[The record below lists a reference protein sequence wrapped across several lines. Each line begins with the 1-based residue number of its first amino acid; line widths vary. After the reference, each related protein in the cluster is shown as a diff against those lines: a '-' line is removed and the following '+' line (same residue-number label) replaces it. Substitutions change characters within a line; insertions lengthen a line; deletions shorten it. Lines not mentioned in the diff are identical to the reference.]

1 MEELSLSH
9 IGIGDAV
16 YGVRKLARERKD
28 QPTVIFLHGFLGSG
42 LCFLP
47 LLKRLGESI
56 NPILIDLPG
65 HGESRFPNQPGR
77 FHLQHQLSDL
87 RKLIPMISESEYSL
101 YGYSMGGRLAL
112 RHALEQPAK
121 LKKFVLE
128 STSPGIPGISGA
140 RMRLLEDQQRAQEVM
155 LDYQG
160 FIARW
165 NTMAMFKGGK
175 PDSVEAEAYLQI
187 QKNQDPEG
195 IANSL
200 LGFSAALMP
209 MVRDQLKQLKIP
221 VLIITGAYDL
231 NYVSSAKAMAEKIMD
246 VQTYTI
252 ENAAHRV
259 HLDAPDQIS
268 QLLSSFLES

>member
-16 YGVRKLARERKD
+16 YGVRKLARERTD

-47 LLKRLGESI
+47 LLKRLGASI

-87 RKLIPMISESEYSL
+87 RKLIPMISESDYTL

-112 RHALEQPAK
+112 RHALEKPAK
-121 LKKFVLE
+121 LKKL
-128 STSPGIPGISGA
+128 GISGA
-140 RMRLLEDQQRAQEVM
+140 RMRLLEDQQRAHDLM

-160 FIARW
+160 FLARW

-221 VLIITGAYDL
+221 ILIITGAYDL
-231 NYVSSAKAMAEKIMD
+231 NYVSSANAMAEKIMD
-246 VQTYTI
+246 VQTCTI

-259 HLDAPDQIS
+259 HLDAPDQIA
-268 QLLSSFLES
+268 QILSSFLESKP